1 MIRCSAFAPHL
12 GAAIGAALMAAAA
25 LAFSLGAG
33 PAPVAPDASVALAE
47 PPANRFLTD
56 NLASAGDA
64 VPPAPAA
71 DIAAGAPAPAAP
83 AIAIAATPP
92 HRPMLAIIIDD
103 VGPDVAVARRL
114 IALDPPV
121 TLAILP
127 YAALAPELAREAQ
140 DAGREVFVHLPMEPG
155 GLDDPGPWALSRA
168 HDAGAIA
175 ARVRWA
181 FGRTP
186 GAAGFNNH
194 MGSGFTSDAQAMA
207 RVFAALAGSEA
218 LVFVDSL
225 TGPRSVA
232 ANAARDAGFPAL
244 RRDVFLDVERDEAAI
259 AARLE
264 EALALAAGRGHAIAI
279 GHPYP
284 ETLAVLETLADRAA
298 AHGVE
303 IVTVQA
309 LAHGGRA
316 RVPS

>member
-1 MIRCSAFAPHL
+1 
-12 GAAIGAALMAAAA
+12 
-25 LAFSLGAG
+25 
-33 PAPVAPDASVALAE
+33 
-47 PPANRFLTD
+47 
-56 NLASAGDA
+56 
-64 VPPAPAA
+64 
-71 DIAAGAPAPAAP
+71 
-83 AIAIAATPP
+83 
-92 HRPMLAIIIDD
+92 
-103 VGPDVAVARRL
+103 
-114 IALDPPV
+114 
-121 TLAILP
+121 
-127 YAALAPELAREAQ
+127 
-140 DAGREVFVHLPMEPG
+140 
-155 GLDDPGPWALSRA
+155 
-168 HDAGAIA
+168 
-175 ARVRWA
+175 
-181 FGRTP
+181 
-186 GAAGFNNH
+186 
-194 MGSGFTSDAQAMA
+194 
-207 RVFAALAGSEA
+207 
-218 LVFVDSL
+218 VDSL

>member
-33 PAPVAPDASVALAE
+33 PAPVSPDASVAPAE

-56 NLASAGDA
+56 NPAFTGEA
-64 VPPAPAA
+64 VPPAPASV
-71 DIAAGAPAPAAP
+71 IAAGTAAPAAP
-83 AIAIAATPP
+83 AIAATPP

-114 IALDPPV
+114 IGLDPPV

-127 YAALAPELAREAQ
+127 YAALAPQLAREAQ
-140 DAGREVFVHLPMEPG
+140 DARREVFVHLPMEPG

-168 HDAGAIA
+168 HDARAIA

-181 FGRTP
+181 FGRMP

-194 MGSGFTSDAQAMA
+194 MGSGFTSDADAMA

-232 ANAARDAGFPAL
+232 AEAARDAGFAAL
-244 RRDVFLDVERDEAAI
+244 RRDVFLDNDRDQAAI

-264 EALALAAGRGHAIAI
+264 EALALAASRGHAIAI

-284 ETLAVLETLADRAA
+284 ETLAVLDTLADRSA

-303 IVTVQA
+303 IVSVGAIVRRTAASGQGA
-309 LAHGGRA
+309 
-316 RVPS
+316 